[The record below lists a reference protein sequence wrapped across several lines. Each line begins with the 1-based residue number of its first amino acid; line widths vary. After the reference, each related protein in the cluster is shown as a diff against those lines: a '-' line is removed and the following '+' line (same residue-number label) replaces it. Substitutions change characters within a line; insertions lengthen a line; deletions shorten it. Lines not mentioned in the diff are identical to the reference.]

1 MINYLK
7 KKDGAFLRT
16 PLLAIQFPYTEDRL
30 LQVNS
35 LIVTMV
41 KQIEDNNY
49 NDLICMNLDSRGK
62 EISIGE
68 KRNDL
73 YKLSTAKYTVQWDSD
88 DGIHPQGLKLI
99 IEALQANPD
108 VDCCT
113 YEEYIDI
120 DGKIQ
125 RSNHSLKYSDWCD
138 NFDGFD
144 YCRTPFMKSV
154 IKTEISKSVPIPH
167 IRFGEDHQ
175 WAQALKGHLHTE
187 IHIDEQIYR
196 YIHRS
201 SNHNER
207 YGIKD

>member
-1 MINYLK
+1 MFNEPTS
-7 KKDGAFLRT
+7 FL
-16 PLLAIQFPYTEDRL
+16 LSIHIPYTYERQNEADAL
-30 LQVNS
+30 SNELYVQ
-35 LIVTMV
+35 IVRGGYAGIV
-41 KQIEDNNY
+41 EVISDNT
-49 NDLICMNLDSRGK
+49 GK
-62 EISIGE
+62 EMTIGE
-68 KRNDL
+68 KRNVL
-73 YKLSTAKYTVQWDSD
+73 YNKSKGIWSVQWDSD
-88 DGIHPQGLKLI
+88 DWVHPQGLKLI
-99 IEALQANPD
+99 IEALQNNPD

-154 IKTEISKSVPIPH
+154 IKTEIAKSIPVPFE
-167 IRFGEDHQ
+167 RFAEDHL
-175 WAQALKGHLHTE
+175 WSKELKKVLQTE
-187 IHIDEQIYR
+187 VHIDEQIYR

-201 SNHNER
+201 SNFNER